1 MTSEV
6 EEVRG
11 AFADGVPFVTIWF
24 HTTIL
29 EAVRNAWFPD
39 RRRAKRTCM
48 VVFRHVVAGDSGTI
62 LMVATDGAKVAV
74 VSTHLTS
81 DLLPFETNAYPDY
94 LMDPRFFKRVLDG
107 SAWSSTFHDAK
118 RERGFRQYTTQWFV
132 DPHQRFLAL
141 ALVASGAL
149 NAQQIQ
155 AAGWPSMP
163 PNSPIDADYM
173 RGRSYCSLVLRD
185 YHNYHQ
191 ETTSAACASST
202 PAAWRAAVADLKT
215 SLAELA

>member
-81 DLLPFETNAYPDY
+81 DLLPFETNAYPDC

-173 RGRSYCSLVLRD
+173 RGRSYCSLVSKD
-185 YHNYHQ
+185 YHNCHY
-191 ETTSAACASST
+191 ETTSAACGGNQE
-202 PAAWRAAVADLKT
+202 AWRAAVADLKT